1 MMALSFNRDDKMSK
15 SKIDRTKLKPATKLA
30 TAARQYTEHG
40 MVNPAVYR
48 ASTVTFDS
56 LEHFESNTGPYF
68 YGRRGTPT
76 SRAIESAIAELEG
89 GFGCKVAPSG
99 LAAISSVLLAFLSPG
114 DHLLMPDCA
123 YGPARTF
130 CDTTLTRLGIET
142 EYYDPH
148 INAAIKRLIR
158 PNTRMIY
165 AECVGSG
172 TMEVSDIPALAA
184 VAHAAGALMVVDN
197 TWSGGLFFD
206 AFAHGCD
213 ISLQA
218 ATKYIT
224 GHSDCMFG
232 TVVCTEKTWPRY
244 KENYETMGLF
254 AGPDDMYLALR
265 GLRTLSVRMERQMK
279 SAIKIAD
286 WLRQQPQ
293 VTSVLY
299 PALPNDPGHTLWKR
313 DFTGAAGLF
322 SLTLKPTSKPGLAAL
337 LDGLALFSLG
347 YSWGGFESLIVP
359 VHLSRSQPQRLPEGP
374 LLRLSIGLEDPDDLI
389 SDLEQG
395 FERLKKVS

>member
-1 MMALSFNRDDKMSK
+1 
-15 SKIDRTKLKPATKLA
+15 
-30 TAARQYTEHG
+30 
-40 MVNPAVYR
+40 MVNPAVYH

-56 LEHFESNTGPYF
+56 MEHFESNTGPYF

-76 SRAIESAIAELEG
+76 SRAIETAVAELEG
-89 GFGCKVAPSG
+89 GFDCKVCPSG
-99 LAAISSVLLAFLSPG
+99 LSAISSVLLTFLSPG
-114 DHLLMPDCA
+114 DHVLLPDCIYA
-123 YGPARTF
+123 PARNF
-130 CDTTLTRLGIET
+130 ADTILKRLGIQS
-142 EYYDPH
+142 EYYDPL
-148 INAAIKRLIR
+148 IGAEITRLIR

-165 AECVGSG
+165 AEAVGSG

-184 VAHAAGALMVVDN
+184 AAHAHQALMVLDN
-197 TWSGGLFFD
+197 TWSGGLYFD

-232 TVVCTEKTWPRY
+232 TVVCSKAQWPRF
-244 KENYETMGLF
+244 KESYEAMGLF

-265 GLRTLSVRMERQMK
+265 GLRTLAVRMERQMK
-279 SAIKIAD
+279 STLAVAS
-286 WLRQQPQ
+286 WVRARPE
-293 VTSVLY
+293 VTSVHY
-299 PALPNDPGHTLWKR
+299 PALSNDPGHAIWKR

-322 SLTLKPTSKPGLAAL
+322 SFSLKPVAKTALAAMI
-337 LDGLALFSLG
+337 DGLELFSMG

-359 VHLSRSQPQRLPEGP
+359 VHLARTKPHHHVDAP

-395 FERLKKVS
+395 FARLKNSP